1 MVLRTAALLLPFVA
15 IAVACS
21 DQPAADARVEALQ
34 QRIETL
40 ESQIRERDANAV
52 TTSSSGEQPAG
63 ALPAPEALVSFQQ
76 KPAWVMPVGKSQ
88 PPAKVIADQ
97 WVFRLR
103 GPDDNTMLCV
113 DDELHCIALK
123 ALWDQ
128 VSRPA
133 HDASGIREPQ

>member
-1 MVLRTAALLLPFVA
+1 MVLRTAAWLLPIVA
-15 IAVACS
+15 VTVAGCS
-21 DQPAADARVEALQ
+21 DRSAADVRVEELHK
-34 QRIETL
+34 RIETL
-40 ESQIRERDANAV
+40 ESQIRERDANAAA
-52 TTSSSGEQPAG
+52 TSSSGEQSAG
-63 ALPAPEALVSFQQ
+63 ALAAPEALVSFQQ
-76 KPAWVMPVGKSQ
+76 KPVWVMPSTESQ
-88 PPAKVIADQ
+88 SPAKVIADQ

-133 HDASGIREPQ
+133 HDPSGIP